1 MRQQYADAMAPAE
14 REPKV
19 VVLGG
24 GSWGT
29 TVASIC
35 ARRGPTLQCVRSQAT
50 AKDINEQHR
59 NSRYLGNDVDLS
71 DTLRATTDF
80 AEAANCADVVV
91 MGVPSHGFR
100 GVLTEL
106 AKELRPW
113 VPVVSLVKGLEQG
126 TNMRMSQIIDEVL
139 PGHPAG
145 ILAGPNIAREVADG
159 YAAAAVLAMP
169 DQHLAARLAE
179 LFRTKR
185 FRTYTTDDVVGVE
198 MAGALKNVYA
208 IAVGMGYS
216 LGIGENTR
224 AMVMARA
231 IREMSK
237 MGEAAG
243 GHRDTFAG
251 LAGIGDLIVT
261 GTSQRSRNRHVGEQ
275 LGSGKSI
282 DEIIAS
288 MNQVAEGV
296 KAASV
301 IMEFANEYG
310 ISMPIA
316 REVDGVV
323 NHGATVEDAYQ
334 GLAAE
339 KPGHE
344 VLGPGFYMGL
354 GLPPSVAALS
364 CPDALISALW
374 PSGPSGLWF

>member
-1 MRQQYADAMAPAE
+1 MTPAMRQP
-14 REPKV
+14 RV

-29 TVASIC
+29 TIASIC
-35 ARRGPTLQCVRSQAT
+35 ARRGPTLQWVRSEET
-50 AKDINEQHR
+50 AKDINENHR
-59 NSRYLGNDVDLS
+59 NSRYLGNDVELS
-71 DTLRATTDF
+71 ITLRATTDF
-80 AEAANCADVVV
+80 SEAADCADVIV

-126 TNMRMSQIIDEVL
+126 TNYRMSQIVDEVL

-145 ILAGPNIAREVADG
+145 TLAGPNIAREVADG

-198 MAGALKNVYA
+198 IAGALKNVYA

-216 LGIGENTR
+216 MGIGENTR

-231 IREMSK
+231 VREMSK
-237 MGEAAG
+237 LGEAAG

-261 GTSQRSRNRHVGEQ
+261 CTSQRSRNRHVGEQ
-275 LGSGKSI
+275 LGAGKPI

-296 KAASV
+296 KASSV
-301 IMEFANEYG
+301 IMEFAEEYRL
-310 ISMPIA
+310 SMPIA
-316 REVDGVV
+316 REVDGVI
-323 NHGATVEDAYQ
+323 NHGATAEGAYR

-344 VLGPGFYMGL
+344 VHGAGF
-354 GLPPSVAALS
+354 
-364 CPDALISALW
+364 
-374 PSGPSGLWF
+374 

>member
-1 MRQQYADAMAPAE
+1 
-14 REPKV
+14 
-19 VVLGG
+19 
-24 GSWGT
+24 
-29 TVASIC
+29 
-35 ARRGPTLQCVRSQAT
+35 LQWVRSEETAT
-50 AKDINEQHR
+50 DITENHR
-59 NSRYLGNDVDLS
+59 NSRYLGNDVELAL
-71 DTLRATTDF
+71 TLKATTDF
-80 AEAANCADVVV
+80 SEAASTADVIV

-126 TNMRMSQIIDEVL
+126 TNYRMSEIVDEEL

-179 LFRTKR
+179 LFRTRR

-216 LGIGENTR
+216 IGIGENTR
-224 AMVMARA
+224 AMVMSRA

-261 GTSQRSRNRHVGEQ
+261 CTSQRSRNRNVGEQ
-275 LGSGKSI
+275 LGAGKPI
-282 DEIIAS
+282 DEILAS

-296 KAASV
+296 KASSV
-301 IMEFANEYG
+301 IMEFADNFG

-316 REVDGVV
+316 REVDAVI
-323 NHGATVEDAYQ
+323 NHGATPEGAYA

-339 KPGHE
+339 TPGHE
-344 VLGPGFYMGL
+344 VHGSGF
-354 GLPPSVAALS
+354 
-364 CPDALISALW
+364 
-374 PSGPSGLWF
+374 

>member
-1 MRQQYADAMAPAE
+1 MAATIRRPN
-14 REPKV
+14 V

-35 ARRGPTLQCVRSQAT
+35 ARRTPTLQWVRSQQT
-50 AKDINEQHR
+50 AADINDNHR
-59 NSRYLGNDVDLS
+59 NSRYLGNEVVLS

-80 AEAANCADVVV
+80 AEAVNSADVVV

-100 GVLTEL
+100 GVLEDL
-106 AKELRPW
+106 AAELRPW

-126 TNMRMSQIIDEVL
+126 TNLRMSQIVDEVL

-145 ILAGPNIAREVADG
+145 ILAGPNIAREVAEG

-169 DQHLAARLAE
+169 DQHLDDQLSL

-185 FRTYTTDDVVGVE
+185 FRVYTTDDVVGVE

-208 IAVGMGYS
+208 ISVGMGYS

-224 AMVMARA
+224 AMVMARSV
-231 IREMSK
+231 REMSK
-237 MGEAAG
+237 LGEAMG
-243 GHRDTFAG
+243 GHRDTFSG
-251 LAGIGDLIVT
+251 LTGMGDLIVT
-261 GTSQRSRNRHVGEQ
+261 CTSQRSRNRHVGEQ
-275 LGSGKSI
+275 LGAGKPI

-296 KAASV
+296 RAASV
-301 IMEFANEYG
+301 IMEFAGQYG
-310 ISMPIA
+310 LNMPIA
-316 REVDGVV
+316 REVDGVI
-323 NHGATVEDAYQ
+323 NHGSNVEQAYR

-344 VLGPGFYMGL
+344 VHGTGF
-354 GLPPSVAALS
+354 
-364 CPDALISALW
+364 
-374 PSGPSGLWF
+374 

>member
-1 MRQQYADAMAPAE
+1 MERPAQ
-14 REPKV
+14 RRPHV

-29 TVASIC
+29 TIASIC
-35 ARRGPTLQCVRSQAT
+35 ARRGPTLQWVRSDET
-50 AKDINEQHR
+50 AKDINENHR
-59 NSRYLGNDVDLS
+59 NSRYLGNDVVLS
-71 DTLRATTDF
+71 ETLRATTHF
-80 AEAANCADVVV
+80 AEAADHADVIV

-100 GVLTEL
+100 TVLNEL
-106 AKELRPW
+106 ASQLRPW

-126 TNMRMSQIIDEVL
+126 TNMRMSQIVEEVL

-145 ILAGPNIAREVADG
+145 ILAGPNIAREVAEG

-169 DQHLAARLAE
+169 DKNLAANLAQ
-179 LFRTKR
+179 LFRTMR

-231 IREMSK
+231 VREMSK
-237 MGEAAG
+237 LGEAVG
-243 GHRDTFAG
+243 GQRDTFAG

-261 GTSQRSRNRHVGEQ
+261 CTSQRSRNRHVGEQ
-275 LGSGKSI
+275 LGAGKPI

-301 IMEFANEYG
+301 IMDFAEKHG
-310 ISMPIA
+310 LAMPIA
-316 REVDGVV
+316 REVDGVI
-323 NHGATVEDAYQ
+323 NHGATPEGAYR
-334 GLAAE
+334 GLATE

-344 VLGPGFYMGL
+344 VHGAGF
-354 GLPPSVAALS
+354 
-364 CPDALISALW
+364 
-374 PSGPSGLWF
+374 

>member
-1 MRQQYADAMAPAE
+1 MTHAQRQPH
-14 REPKV
+14 V

-35 ARRGPTLQCVRSQAT
+35 ARRGPTLQWVRSEET
-50 AKDINEQHR
+50 AKDINEKHP
-59 NSRYLGNDVDLS
+59 NSKYLGNEVELA
-71 DTLRATTDF
+71 DTLKATTDF
-80 AEAANCADVVV
+80 SEAADCADVIV

-100 GVLTEL
+100 SVLEEL

-126 TNMRMSQIIDEVL
+126 TNYRMSQIVDEVL

-145 ILAGPNIAREVADG
+145 ILAGPNIAREVAEG

-169 DQHLAARLAE
+169 DQHLAANLAN
-179 LFRTKR
+179 LFRTQR

-216 LGIGENTR
+216 LGIGEKTR
-224 AMVMARA
+224 AMVIARA
-231 IREMSK
+231 LREMSK
-237 MGEAAG
+237 LG
-243 GHRDTFAG
+243 GARGGPRDTFAG
-251 LAGIGDLIVT
+251 LAGMGDLIVT

-275 LGSGKSI
+275 LGAGKTI
-282 DEIIAS
+282 DEIISA

-301 IMEFANEYG
+301 IMEFAKEYD
-310 ISMPIA
+310 IAMPIA

-323 NHGATVEDAYQ
+323 NHGRTVEDAYR

-344 VLGPGFYMGL
+344 VHGSGF
-354 GLPPSVAALS
+354 
-364 CPDALISALW
+364 
-374 PSGPSGLWF
+374 

>member
-1 MRQQYADAMAPAE
+1 MAAT

-35 ARRGPTLQCVRSQAT
+35 ARRGPTLQWVRSEET
-50 AKDINEQHR
+50 AKDINENHR
-59 NSRYLGNDVDLS
+59 NTNYLGEEHVLS
-71 DTLRATTDF
+71 ESLRATTDF
-80 AEAANCADVVV
+80 AEAAQCADVVV

-100 GVLTEL
+100 AVLTEL
-106 AKELRPW
+106 AAELRPW

-126 TNMRMSQIIDEVL
+126 TNMRMSQIVDEVL

-145 ILAGPNIAREVADG
+145 ILAGPNIAREVAEG

-169 DQHLAARLAE
+169 DQHLAAQLGQ

-185 FRTYTTDDVVGVE
+185 FRVYTIDDVLGVE

-224 AMVMARA
+224 AMVIARSVS
-231 IREMSK
+231 EMSK
-237 MGEAAG
+237 LGEAMG
-243 GHRDTFAG
+243 GRRETFAG
-251 LAGIGDLIVT
+251 LAGMGDLIVT
-261 GTSQRSRNRHVGEQ
+261 CTSQRSRNRHVGEQ

-282 DEIIAS
+282 EEIISS

-301 IMEFANEYG
+301 IMEFADKYG
-310 ISMPIA
+310 LNMPIA
-316 REVDGVV
+316 REVDGVI
-323 NHGATVEDAYQ
+323 NHGATVEDAYR

-339 KPGHE
+339 TPGHE
-344 VLGPGFYMGL
+344 VHGSGF
-354 GLPPSVAALS
+354 
-364 CPDALISALW
+364 
-374 PSGPSGLWF
+374 

>member
-1 MRQQYADAMAPAE
+1 MTPDR
-14 REPKV
+14 REPNV

-35 ARRGPTLQCVRSQAT
+35 SRRGPTLQWVRSDET
-50 AKDINEQHR
+50 ADDINKNHR
-59 NSRYLGNDVDLS
+59 NSKYLGDEVELS
-71 DTLRATTDF
+71 ETLRATTDF
-80 AEAANCADVVV
+80 AEAASCADVVV

-106 AKELRPW
+106 GKELRPW

-126 TNMRMSQIIDEVL
+126 TNLRMSQIVDEVL

-145 ILAGPNIAREVADG
+145 ILAGPNIAKEVAEG

-169 DQHLAARLAE
+169 DQNLAANLAKM
-179 LFRTKR
+179 FRTKR

-198 MAGALKNVYA
+198 IAGALKNVYA

-231 IREMSK
+231 VREMSK
-237 MGEAAG
+237 LGEAVG
-243 GHRDTFAG
+243 GQRDTFSG
-251 LAGIGDLIVT
+251 LAGMGDLIVT
-261 GTSQRSRNRHVGEQ
+261 CTSQRSRNRFVGEQ
-275 LGSGKSI
+275 LGSGKTVQ
-282 DEIIAS
+282 EIIES

-301 IMEFANEYG
+301 IMEFAEKYG
-310 ISMPIA
+310 INMPIA
-316 REVDGVV
+316 REVDAVV
-323 NHGATVEDAYQ
+323 NHGAKVDDAYR
-334 GLAAE
+334 GLMAE

-344 VLGPGFYMGL
+344 VHGSRF
-354 GLPPSVAALS
+354 
-364 CPDALISALW
+364 
-374 PSGPSGLWF
+374 

>member
-1 MRQQYADAMAPAE
+1 MTPDR
-14 REPKV
+14 REPNV

-35 ARRGPTLQCVRSQAT
+35 ARRGPTLQWVRSEET
-50 AKDINEQHR
+50 AKDINENHR
-59 NSRYLGNDVDLS
+59 NSRYLGDDVELS
-71 DTLRATTDF
+71 ETLRATTDF

-106 AKELRPW
+106 GKELRPW

-126 TNMRMSQIIDEVL
+126 TNMRMSQIVDEVL

-169 DQHLAARLAE
+169 DQHLAANLAKM
-179 LFRTKR
+179 FRTKR
-185 FRTYTTDDVVGVE
+185 FRVYTTDDVVGVE

-231 IREMSK
+231 VREMSK
-237 MGEAAG
+237 LGEAVG
-243 GHRDTFAG
+243 GQRDTFSG
-251 LAGIGDLIVT
+251 LAGMGDLIVT
-261 GTSQRSRNRHVGEQ
+261 CTSKRSRNRHVGEE
-275 LGSGKSI
+275 LGSGKTVQ
-282 DEIIAS
+282 EIIAS

-301 IMEFANEYG
+301 IMEFAEKYG
-310 ISMPIA
+310 LSMPIA
-316 REVDGVV
+316 REVDAVI
-323 NHGATVEDAYQ
+323 NHGSTVEQAYR
-334 GLAAE
+334 GLVAE

-344 VLGPGFYMGL
+344 VYGAGF
-354 GLPPSVAALS
+354 
-364 CPDALISALW
+364 
-374 PSGPSGLWF
+374 

>member
-1 MRQQYADAMAPAE
+1 VLTKGGRRSGNKGESENGKWRGIVPSDPGWSSRYHGVANMTTAQRQ
-14 REPKV
+14 PKV

-29 TVASIC
+29 TIASIC
-35 ARRGPTLQCVRSQAT
+35 ARRGPTLQWVRSEAT
-50 AKDINEQHR
+50 AKDINENHR
-59 NSRYLGNDVDLS
+59 NSRYLGNDVVLS
-71 DTLRATTDF
+71 ETLRATTDF
-80 AEAANCADVVV
+80 AEAANCADVIV

-100 GVLTEL
+100 KVLTEL
-106 AKELRPW
+106 ASELRPW

-126 TNMRMSQIIDEVL
+126 TNMRMSQIVEEVL

-145 ILAGPNIAREVADG
+145 ILAGPNIAREVAEG

-169 DQHLAARLAE
+169 DQHLAANLAE

-198 MAGALKNVYA
+198 MAGALKK
-208 IAVGMGYS
+208 S
-216 LGIGENTR
+216 TR
-224 AMVMARA
+224 LPSAWATQSVSGKTPAMVMTRA
-231 IREMSK
+231 VREMSK
-237 MGEAAG
+237 LGEAAG

-251 LAGIGDLIVT
+251 LAGMGDLIVT
-261 GTSQRSRNRHVGEQ
+261 CTSQRSRNRHVGEQ
-275 LGSGKSI
+275 LGAGKQI

-301 IMEFANEYG
+301 VMEFAKSYG
-310 ISMPIA
+310 LSMPIA
-316 REVDGVV
+316 REVDGVI
-323 NHGATVEDAYQ
+323 NHGATPEGAYR

-344 VLGPGFYMGL
+344 LHGAGF
-354 GLPPSVAALS
+354 
-364 CPDALISALW
+364 
-374 PSGPSGLWF
+374 

>member
-1 MRQQYADAMAPAE
+1 MTPAMRQP
-14 REPKV
+14 RV

-29 TVASIC
+29 TIASIC
-35 ARRGPTLQCVRSQAT
+35 ARRGPTLQWVRSEET
-50 AKDINEQHR
+50 AKDINENHR
-59 NSRYLGNDVDLS
+59 NSRYLGNDVELS
-71 DTLRATTDF
+71 ITLRATTDF
-80 AEAANCADVVV
+80 AEAANCADVIV

-100 GVLTEL
+100 GVLIEL

-126 TNMRMSQIIDEVL
+126 TNYRMSQIVDEVL

-216 LGIGENTR
+216 MGIGENTR

-231 IREMSK
+231 VREMSK
-237 MGEAAG
+237 LGEAAG

-261 GTSQRSRNRHVGEQ
+261 CTSQRSRNRHVGEQ
-275 LGSGKSI
+275 LGAGKPI

-296 KAASV
+296 KASSV
-301 IMEFANEYG
+301 IMEFAEEYRL
-310 ISMPIA
+310 SMPIA
-316 REVDGVV
+316 REVDGVI
-323 NHGATVEDAYQ
+323 NHGATAEGAYR

-344 VLGPGFYMGL
+344 VHGAGF
-354 GLPPSVAALS
+354 
-364 CPDALISALW
+364 
-374 PSGPSGLWF
+374 